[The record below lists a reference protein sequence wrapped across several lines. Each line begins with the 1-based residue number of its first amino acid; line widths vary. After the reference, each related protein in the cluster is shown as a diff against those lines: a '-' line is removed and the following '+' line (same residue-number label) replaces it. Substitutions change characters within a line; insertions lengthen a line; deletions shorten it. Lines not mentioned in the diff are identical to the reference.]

1 MSQTPNPQDPY
12 GTEPG
17 SSAPQQ
23 PFGETPETDAQQSP
37 VPQQPPADAPQPPA
51 PHGESASG
59 DVPAPTSDPA
69 LHPHDPYAYDPSA
82 PQAPA
87 PAGES
92 TGQGPQADPG
102 SYGAAPQ
109 DPAPADFGGASNDQ
123 YGQGGFAQPGP
134 TPGSYDQGAAYG
146 GAAAGAA
153 GHAGQQA
160 GVSDVPPAGVQGVYE
175 GPLNGQPASESDT
188 KLWSMLAHL
197 SAIAGYILG
206 VGWLGWLGPLIIFLV
221 FKDRNRY
228 VRYNAAEALNAA
240 ITVVI
245 ASVVLWIGIGIL
257 GVVTFSVGWLLF
269 PIAYIPALIHGIF
282 AIIAAVKVNERTWWN
297 YPVNLRMF
305 K

>member
-1 MSQTPNPQDPY
+1 MSQTPNPHDPY
-12 GTEPG
+12 GTAPD
-17 SSAPQQ
+17 SSAPQ
-23 PFGETPETDAQQSP
+23 TPT
-37 VPQQPPADAPQPPA
+37 
-51 PHGESASG
+51 G

-69 LHPHDPYAYDPSA
+69 LHPHDPYAYDPA
-82 PQAPA
+82 AHQAQAAPA
-87 PAGES
+87 EPAD
-92 TGQGPQADPG
+92 QGAPSEPG
-102 SYGAAPQ
+102 PYAAPQ
-109 DPAPADFGGASNDQ
+109 DPGHAEFGGGVGGTDQ
-123 YGQGGFAQPGP
+123 YGQGVHTTRQ
-134 TPGSYDQGAAYG
+134 
-146 GAAAGAA
+146 AGA
-153 GHAGQQA
+153 
-160 GVSDVPPAGVQGVYE
+160 SDLPPADVKGVYE
-175 GPLNGQPASESDT
+175 GPLSGQPASASDT

-240 ITVVI
+240 ITVII

-257 GVVTFSVGWLLF
+257 GVITFSVGWLLF

-282 AIIAAVKVNERTWWN
+282 AIIAAVKVNEGTWWN